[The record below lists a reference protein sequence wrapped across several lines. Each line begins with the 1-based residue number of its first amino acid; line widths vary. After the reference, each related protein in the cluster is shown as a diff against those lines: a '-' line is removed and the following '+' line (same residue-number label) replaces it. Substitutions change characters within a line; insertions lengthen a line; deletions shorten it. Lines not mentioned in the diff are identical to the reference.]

1 MRELQFIRAG
11 KLEWREREKPQLLR
25 PTDAIVRPF
34 VAGRCDGD
42 MLPIS
47 RPVSR
52 ALQLG
57 MHIGCVDPIV
67 GTICGKVP
75 FQGPFGIGHECVAEV
90 IAVGPDV
97 HDRQVGD
104 VVVVPWAVS
113 CGECR
118 ECQRGLTAKCST
130 MREETLAAFGF
141 GASCGPWGGMIV
153 DELRVPN
160 ADHMLVPVPGEV
172 DPLRV
177 ASASDNLA
185 DAWRCIVPPLEEIP
199 GGSVLVVAGAAKSI
213 GLYAAGIA
221 VRQGAST
228 VDYLDD
234 DKTRLAIAAEF
245 GANPIE
251 LSTSRRRSLNMLLDQ
266 RYDIVVEA
274 SSRSDGMESAIRML
288 APGGICTAV
297 GYYLSPGT
305 KVPIMHMYATS
316 ATLRVGVSHVRP
328 VLPTLLDFVANERF
342 PAERVTTLTGDWED
356 APTLY
361 KEVTTKLVLQRPR
374 LYGANSSP

>member
-1 MRELQFIRAG
+1 MRELQFIKAG
-11 KLEWREREKPQLLR
+11 RLEWREREKPQLLG
-25 PTDAIVRPF
+25 PGDAIVRPF

-57 MHIGCVDPIV
+57 MHVGCVDPIV
-67 GTICGKVP
+67 GTICGNVP
-75 FQGPFGIGHECVAEV
+75 FQGPFGIGHECIAEV
-90 IAVGPDV
+90 IAIGPDV
-97 HDRQVGD
+97 NERQVGD

-113 CGECR
+113 CGFCMECK
-118 ECQRGLTAKCST
+118 RGLTAKCST
-130 MREETLAAFGF
+130 MRNGTLSAFGF
-141 GASCGPWGGMIV
+141 GASCGPWGGMIA

-160 ADHMLVPVPGEV
+160 ADHMLVPVPKGV

-185 DAWRCIVPPLEEIP
+185 DAWRCVVPPLEEIP
-199 GGSVLVVAGAAKSI
+199 GGAVLVLGGAAKSI

-221 VRQGAST
+221 ARQGASR

-234 DKTRLAIAAEF
+234 DKTRLAIASEL
-245 GANPIE
+245 GATPVE
-251 LSTSRRRSLNMLLDQ
+251 VPSASRRSLHSRFAN
-266 RYDIVVEA
+266 RYDVVVEA
-274 SSRSDGMESAIRML
+274 SSRSDGLQSAIRML

-305 KVPIMHMYATS
+305 RVPIMHMYATS

-328 VLPTLLDFVANERF
+328 VLPALLDFVANDGF
-342 PAERVTTLTGDWED
+342 PAELVTTLTGDWDD
-356 APTLY
+356 APALY
-361 KEVTTKLVLQRPR
+361 KEVTTKLVLSRPQ
-374 LYGANSSP
+374 LFPASAE